1 MRLPPSQGSHA
12 DMGLD
17 WSRVW
22 SGLRVQRPDHCRFAE
37 GSIHTSRS
45 YQKQPKHL
53 CPGGQVTRRGWV
65 SPAGRWLP
73 FHPVGWP

>member
-12 DMGLD
+12 DMGLG

-22 SGLRVQRPDHCRFAE
+22 SGLRVQRPDHCGFAE

-45 YQKQPKHL
+45 VTKSNPSTCAAGVRRHAEGGSHL
-53 CPGGQVTRRGWV
+53 QARG
-65 SPAGRWLP
+65 
-73 FHPVGWP
+73 